1 MVEHQLDRPPH
12 GDRALDHDSR
22 RDRNGHARTTSAADP
37 TYSPS
42 VATLDRCSRREDRS
56 ACTSA
61 RAVSSEVRH
70 GMRRSTDA
78 RRISYPSRRGTPA
91 RLSATGAE
99 VETVLTT
106 SWTWPDW
113 MTSTTLGW
121 PSRSF
126 CTVAAGMA
134 DSSSK
139 AAVPAVA
146 YSRMPRAWSPR
157 RIGSASCLSASA
169 IEHRA
174 APSGGSSC
182 MVERNALYLA
192 G

>member
-1 MVEHQLDRPPH
+1 MVEDQLHRPGH
-12 GDRALDHDSR
+12 GDRALDHDST
-22 RDRNGHARTTSAADP
+22 RDCDAHACTTSATAP

-42 VATLDRCSRREDRS
+42 VATLDRCSRRQDRN

-61 RAVSSEVRH
+61 RAVSSDVRH

-91 RLSATGAE
+91 PLSATGAD
-99 VETVLTT
+99 VETVFTT

-126 CTVAAGMA
+126 CTVEAGMA

-146 YSRMPRAWSPR
+146 
-157 RIGSASCLSASA
+157 
-169 IEHRA
+169 
-174 APSGGSSC
+174 
-182 MVERNALYLA
+182 
-192 G
+192 